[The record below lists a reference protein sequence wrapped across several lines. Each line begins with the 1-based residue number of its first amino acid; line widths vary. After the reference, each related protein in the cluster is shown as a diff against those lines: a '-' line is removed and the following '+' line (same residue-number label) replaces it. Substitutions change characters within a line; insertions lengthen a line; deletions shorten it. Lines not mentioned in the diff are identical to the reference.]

1 MSWLLARFNPAG
13 RGVRTPVD
21 RCIDARRPAKTQL
34 SRFKYFGYG
43 ELVPRAKDIEV
54 ILVAYSKA
62 QHRLA
67 SSDMDPVERAW
78 RAAFADENGGSR
90 WGDSVADHTK
100 LEAEP
105 DDTDHRTCSSG
116 PVRDGNRRCRG
127 WANEAGRGGAPG
139 IFADD
144 DVYSG
149 DDGEE
154 DAQDYS

>member
-100 LEAEP
+100 LEAKL
-105 DDTDHRTCSSG
+105 DDTDLQQWARA
-116 PVRDGNRRCRG
+116 RRQPTLPRVG
-127 WANEAGRGGAPG
+127 EAGRGGAPG

-144 DVYSG
+144 DDYSG